1 MLRCTSFELIEANQL
16 QDETENNSAF
26 ESKNIQIISWN
37 SEEAFESEEK
47 KYFYFRIRLK
57 CLVSKQ

>member
-16 QDETENNSAF
+16 QDETENDSAF

-37 SEEAFESEEK
+37 SEVAFESEEK
-47 KYFYFRIRLK
+47 NFFLF
-57 CLVSKQ
+57 SNQT